1 MNAVLLDATKLL
13 YNTGKRFDL
22 FEEIQDIFNVS
33 IPIQHW
39 QIKKKKKK
47 IITSD
52 LGYSKTVK
60 EYPGGSVGVFSHL
73 ILNWNS

>member
-39 QIKKKKKK
+39 QIKNNNNNNN
-47 IITSD
+47 IRFR
-52 LGYSKTVK
+52 L
-60 EYPGGSVGVFSHL
+60 
-73 ILNWNS
+73 